1 MPADRPRNPCRGLQR
16 LEGLVREVG
25 VPSKL
30 AVAQTTDAGLTEEM
44 RSRLS
49 GLAFPE
55 NTYTVQVG
63 YAIGAHVG
71 PGAVAVSAFP

>member
-1 MPADRPRNPCRGLQR
+1 MQR

-25 VPSKL
+25 TASKL
-30 AVAQTTDAGLTEEM
+30 AVVYTTDAGLAEEM

-49 GLAFPE
+49 NLPPPE

-63 YAIGAHVG
+63 SAIGAHVG
-71 PGAVAVSAFP
+71 PGAVAVSTLP